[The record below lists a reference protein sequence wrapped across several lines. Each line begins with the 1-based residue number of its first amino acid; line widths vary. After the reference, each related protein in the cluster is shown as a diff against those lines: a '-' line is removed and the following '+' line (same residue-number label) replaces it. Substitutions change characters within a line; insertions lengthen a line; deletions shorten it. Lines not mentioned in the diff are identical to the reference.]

1 MKIGQRG
8 IKMVS
13 SEAVTKQERER
24 EGEREREKQNRTKH
38 GKKNRRK
45 PGQRTST
52 VQRKAKKKNNRSQTN
67 ASPKLQRLFRGFFI
81 GLSGGALI
89 LSSEGLRGCTSRH
102 GRMGTGHWIILRTLQ
117 RCWMLQAGE

>member
-67 ASPKLQRLFRGFFI
+67 ASPKLQRLFRGFLLGFPEVRLFLARRGSGAAHHGMAGW
-81 GLSGGALI
+81 GLD
-89 LSSEGLRGCTSRH
+89 
-102 GRMGTGHWIILRTLQ
+102 TG
-117 RCWMLQAGE
+117 